1 MRLYGYPMLE
11 YIIIFFTGILVGGI
25 NGMAGGASV
34 ISYPVLLATGMSPVS
49 AAISNALGVTP
60 ANFFALIAVR
70 HQMRAYFQEYKKLI
84 YISIAGST
92 IGALLLLNVPPGVFE
107 KMVPFLLLFASLSF
121 LIKAKPDRGA
131 RHGLVEKIGIAGSGL
146 YCGYFGPGQGVMVI
160 AVLARDIRRDPKTLN
175 TAKNLIVGWT
185 SLVSNV
191 IYIFS
196 GLAHWGA
203 VIALLIGAS
212 IGGTYGGRYAAKMP
226 VAVYRALILTVGFG
240 ASAWLFTKYY

>member
-1 MRLYGYPMLE
+1 MLE
-11 YIIIFFTGILVGGI
+11 YIFIFSVGILVGAI

-34 ISYPVLLATGMSPVS
+34 ISFPVLLATGISPVN
-49 AAISNALGVTP
+49 AAITNALGVTP

-70 HQMRAYFQEYKKLI
+70 HQLRAYFHEYRKLI
-84 YISIAGST
+84 IISIIGSAT
-92 IGALLLLNVPPGVFE
+92 GAILLLTVPPGVFE
-107 KMVPFLLLFASLSF
+107 KMVPFLLLGASLSF

-131 RHGLVEKIGIAGSGL
+131 RHALVEKIGIAGSGL

-185 SLVSNV
+185 SLISNI

-196 GLAHWGA
+196 GRA
-203 VIALLIGAS
+203 VWPAVFALVIGSS
-212 IGGTYGGRYAAKMP
+212 IGGTFGGHWAARLPKSL
-226 VAVYRALILTVGFG
+226 YRALILTVGFG
-240 ASAWLFTKYY
+240 ASAWLFKKYILG

>member
-1 MRLYGYPMLE
+1 MLE
-11 YIIIFFTGILVGGI
+11 YIIIFTVGILVGGI

-34 ISYPVLLATGMSPVS
+34 ISYPVLLATGMSPIN

-70 HQMRAYFQEYKKLI
+70 NQMRVYFNEYKNLI
-84 YISIAGST
+84 IISIIGST
-92 IGALLLLNVPPGVFE
+92 IGAFLLLNVPPGVFE

-121 LIKAKPDRGA
+121 LIKAKPVRGQ
-131 RHGLVEKIGIAGSGL
+131 RHGVIEKIGIAASGL

-160 AVLARDIRRDPKTLN
+160 AVLARDIRRESKTLN

-185 SLVSNV
+185 SLISNI

-196 GLAHWGA
+196 GRAVWPV
-203 VIALLIGAS
+203 VIALMVGSS
-212 IGGTYGGRYAAKMP
+212 IGGTIGGRWAAQMP
-226 VAVYRALILTVGFG
+226 KAVYRGLILTVGFG
-240 ASAWLFTKYY
+240 ASIWLFTKYY

>member
-1 MRLYGYPMLE
+1 MLE
-11 YIIIFFTGILVGGI
+11 YILIFAVGILVGAI

-34 ISYPVLLATGMSPVS
+34 ISYPVLLATGMSPVN

-84 YISIAGST
+84 IISIIGSSV
-92 IGALLLLNVPPGVFE
+92 GAVALLTVPPGVFE

-121 LIKAKPDRGA
+121 LIKAKPDRSA
-131 RHGLVEKIGIAGSGL
+131 RQALLEKIGIAASGL
-146 YCGYFGPGQGVMVI
+146 YCGYFGPGQGVLVI

-175 TAKNLIVGWT
+175 TAKNLIVGLT
-185 SLVSNV
+185 SLISNI

-196 GLAHWGA
+196 GRADWPV
-203 VIALLIGAS
+203 VIALVIGAS
-212 IGGTYGGRYAAKMP
+212 IGGTVGGRWAARMP
-226 VAVYRALILTVGFG
+226 KAVYRGLILTVGFG
-240 ASAWLFTKYY
+240 ASAWLFKKYYLG

>member
-1 MRLYGYPMLE
+1 MLE
-11 YIIIFFTGILVGGI
+11 YIIIFLVGILVGGI

-70 HQMRAYFQEYKKLI
+70 DQMRAYFQEYKTLI
-84 YISIAGST
+84 YISIVGST
-92 IGALLLLNVPPGVFE
+92 IGAFLLLNVPPGVFE

-175 TAKNLIVGWT
+175 TAKNLIVGCT
-185 SLVSNV
+185 SVVSNI
-191 IYIFS
+191 IYVFS
-196 GLAHWGA
+196 GLVNWPFAL
-203 VIALLIGAS
+203 ALLAGS
-212 IGGTYGGRYAAKMP
+212 TVGGTLGGRWATIMHPNFYK
-226 VAVYRALILTVGFG
+226 ALVLVTGLG
-240 ASAWLFTKYY
+240 ASAWLFVKYLL

>member
-1 MRLYGYPMLE
+1 MLE
-11 YIIIFFTGILVGGI
+11 YIIIFAVGILVGGI
-25 NGMAGGASV
+25 NGMAGGASI

-70 HQMRAYFQEYKKLI
+70 HQMRAYFQEYRKLI
-84 YISIAGST
+84 IISIIGSA
-92 IGALLLLNVPPGVFE
+92 IGAVALLTVPAGVFE

-121 LIKAKPDRGA
+121 LIKAKPDRSA
-131 RHGLVEKIGIAGSGL
+131 RHELVEKIGIAASGL

-160 AVLARDIRRDPKTLN
+160 AVLARDIRRDSKTLN

-185 SLVSNV
+185 SLISNI

-196 GLAHWGA
+196 GRADWPV
-203 VIALLIGAS
+203 VIALLLGAS
-212 IGGTYGGRYAAKMP
+212 IGGTFGGRWAARMP
-226 VAVYRALILTVGFG
+226 QGLYRWLILSVGFT
-240 ASAWLFTKYY
+240 ASAWLFKKYYLS

>member
-1 MRLYGYPMLE
+1 MLE
-11 YIIIFFTGILVGGI
+11 YIIIFAVGILVGGI

-60 ANFFALIAVR
+60 ANFFALISVR
-70 HQMRAYFQEYKKLI
+70 QKMRAYFHEYKKLI
-84 YISIAGST
+84 IISIAGST
-92 IGALLLLNVPPGVFE
+92 TGAILLLNVPPGVFE

-131 RHGLVEKIGIAGSGL
+131 HHELAEKIGIGASGL

-160 AVLARDIRRDPKTLN
+160 AVLARDTRRDPQGLN
-175 TAKNLIVGWT
+175 TAKNFIVGWT
-185 SLVSNV
+185 SLVSNL

-196 GLAHWGA
+196 GRADWPV
-203 VIALLIGAS
+203 VIALMLGAN
-212 IGGTYGGRYAAKMP
+212 IGGTIGGRLASQMP
-226 VAVYRALILTVGFG
+226 KAVYRALILSVGFG
-240 ASAWLFTKYY
+240 ASAWLFAKYY

>member
-1 MRLYGYPMLE
+1 MLE
-11 YIIIFFTGILVGGI
+11 YIFIFAVGILVGAI

-34 ISYPVLLATGMSPVS
+34 ISYPVLLATGMSPVN

-70 HQMRAYFQEYKKLI
+70 HQIRAYFQEYKKLI
-84 YISIAGST
+84 IISIIGSSV
-92 IGALLLLNVPPGVFE
+92 GAVALLTVPPGVFE

-121 LIKAKPDRGA
+121 LIKAKPVRSA
-131 RHGLVEKIGIAGSGL
+131 RQALLEKIGIAASGL

-175 TAKNLIVGWT
+175 TAKNLIVGLT
-185 SLVSNV
+185 SLISNI

-196 GLAHWGA
+196 GRADWPV

-212 IGGTYGGRYAAKMP
+212 IGGTIGGRWAARMP
-226 VAVYRALILTVGFG
+226 TVIYRGLILAVGFG
-240 ASAWLFTKYY
+240 ASAWLFNRHYLG

>member
-1 MRLYGYPMLE
+1 MLE
-11 YIIIFFTGILVGGI
+11 YLLIFAVGIIVGGI

-70 HQMRAYFQEYKKLI
+70 HQMRAYFKEYKRLI
-84 YISIAGST
+84 IISIIGST
-92 IGALLLLNVPPGVFE
+92 LGALLLLSVPPGIFE

-131 RHGLVEKIGIAGSGL
+131 RHALVEKIGIAGSGL

-196 GLAHWGA
+196 GRAQWPF
-203 VIALLIGAS
+203 VIALLLGAS
-212 IGGTYGGRYAAKMP
+212 IGGTVGGRWAARMP
-226 VAVYRALILTVGFG
+226 VAVYRALILSVGFG
-240 ASAWLFTKYY
+240 ASAWLFKKYYLG